1 MKMKNI
7 KSSAVFESNSIIEKL
22 NQKIKRKTKWFST
35 FYSFESAK
43 YFIENW
49 ANNYNAEKST

>member
-1 MKMKNI
+1 MKNI